1 MKISSR
7 NKTAWYVYTLSEFWK
22 INIALMQNVYG
33 MGMRPTLVQSM
44 EWEWD
49 YGDADHRD
57 CSVWWDWPCWQ
68 QRQSSGETHSL
79 GLDCSWNV
87 TSQILVKQ
95 ETHTL
100 HKYVYMLTGN
110 EGGGGEM
117 GPYLTDSQLSS
128 LYIWTKSAIS
138 TGSPSL
144 HTHTHTDRQT
154 DRQRS
159 QSSNHIFA
167 TSTHRAIHNAQGT
180 EILHKH
186 IKPTNHHYTLNK
198 QSTHTHTHTLH
209 TSPTTQETQ
218 SSHLTSMTVYLWSVP
233 SASSNSAISN
243 SVGSSR
249 RTGGMRERERIPSY
263 SQRMLSISIALAP
276 KLIHRQ
282 INTPCT
288 PRNQCSNWYT
298 EHQYRCIITLSGGK
312 SRTVGGGGW

>member
-22 INIALMQNVYG
+22 INIALMQNVHG

-44 EWEWD
+44 VREWD

-87 TSQILVKQ
+87 TNQILVKQ

-144 HTHTHTDRQT
+144 HTHTQTDRQT
-154 DRQRS
+154 DREVK
-159 QSSNHIFA
+159 A
-167 TSTHRAIHNAQGT
+167 V
-180 EILHKH
+180 
-186 IKPTNHHYTLNK
+186 
-198 QSTHTHTHTLH
+198 
-209 TSPTTQETQ
+209 TT
-218 SSHLTSMTVYLWSVP
+218 
-233 SASSNSAISN
+233 
-243 SVGSSR
+243 
-249 RTGGMRERERIPSY
+249 
-263 SQRMLSISIALAP
+263 
-276 KLIHRQ
+276 
-282 INTPCT
+282 
-288 PRNQCSNWYT
+288 
-298 EHQYRCIITLSGGK
+298 
-312 SRTVGGGGW
+312 